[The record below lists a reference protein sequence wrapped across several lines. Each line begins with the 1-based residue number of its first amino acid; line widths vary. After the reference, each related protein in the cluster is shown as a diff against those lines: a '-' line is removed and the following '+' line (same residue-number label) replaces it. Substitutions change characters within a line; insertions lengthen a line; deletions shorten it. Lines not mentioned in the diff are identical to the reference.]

1 MVQAYGIDSIQ
12 FGCILTINLGIGLKY
27 YNDLHHKLIPMKRFG
42 TVEEVADLFVFLA
55 SEKSAYI
62 TGDTVNITGGWYL

>member
-1 MVQAYGIDSIQ
+1 M
-12 FGCILTINLGIGLKY
+12 CIRDRIETEMSAANNQY

-62 TGDTVNITGGWYL
+62 TGDTVNITGGWFL

>member
-1 MVQAYGIDSIQ
+1 MSAANNQ
-12 FGCILTINLGIGLKY
+12 Y